1 MCTNVAL
8 GKSQSL
14 QTRIVTVAALLI
26 ALVLCAQVQ
35 AHMWNNLATSGATGE
50 FLHSAFS
57 SLYLAASRMTPA
69 QLAEAQRRAREWDRA
84 PALVALNPLPATNK
98 ITTP

>member
-1 MCTNVAL
+1 VAL

-50 FLHSAFS
+50 FLHSALS

-69 QLAEAQRRAREWDRA
+69 QLAEAQRLGREWDA
-84 PALVALNPLPATNK
+84 AHPQ
-98 ITTP
+98 